1 MIDRLRR
8 LLIKRGPKS
17 DPRPARGSL
26 GRPQLVV
33 LQGGL
38 AKRDPRALPPSGPGG
53 LAA

>member
-17 DPRPARGSL
+17 DPRPARGSQ

-38 AKRDPRALPPSGPGG
+38 AGPDSRLLPPCGPRGM
-53 LAA
+53 AA